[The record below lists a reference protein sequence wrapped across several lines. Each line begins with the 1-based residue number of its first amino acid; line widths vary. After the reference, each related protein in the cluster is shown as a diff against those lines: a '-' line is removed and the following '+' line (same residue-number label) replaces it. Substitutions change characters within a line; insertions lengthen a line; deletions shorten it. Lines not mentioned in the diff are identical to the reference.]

1 MHAHTHM
8 LTHTCAHTHT
18 CACYTHARTHMH
30 TRTHTTSGEGDAY
43 AHTYACTH
51 CVCLHIHTYMCML
64 HARMHTHTRTHTH
77 THTTSG
83 EGNAEQCEEC
93 TPDELAALVREIQD
107 SGIIGNHTYHLVQY
121 KNCFVGKDLVTWLM
135 KKKNYKSMLVLP
147 PPSIPPS
154 LRSCYM

>member
-1 MHAHTHM
+1 MHTSACMHVHTHTHLHACAHTNMLTHTHMHAHTVCVY
-8 LTHTCAHTHT
+8 TYTHT
-18 CACYTHARTHMH
+18 CACYTHARTC
-30 TRTHTTSGEGDAY
+30 TH
-43 AHTYACTH
+43 AHTY
-51 CVCLHIHTYMCML
+51 
-64 HARMHTHTRTHTH
+64 

-135 KKKNYKSMLVLP
+135 KKKNYKSTLVLP